1 MMLDNDDFLAV
12 RIIQEACTLVDDP
25 TSPIEYMKHHERDI
39 RNVGSAFER
48 LGLAKQDTKA
58 GLGWRPTTR
67 LLDLIVKKVV
77 RQSLKPSKNQ
87 AVPED
92 SFFLESILD
101 AVPGEGELHRHQV
114 AYYAFHVLASLG
126 LLRESYDGDWKTT
139 RQLRE
144 LLFEANDER
153 MEDLARHEGQS

>member
-1 MMLDNDDFLAV
+1 
-12 RIIQEACTLVDDP
+12 
-25 TSPIEYMKHHERDI
+25 
-39 RNVGSAFER
+39 